1 MIHMATRSAKEEPL
15 EDWWVEEDLAPIVE
29 ACIEKAAKAPKGQ
42 KGRIYRECIKEG
54 LSGRP

>member
-1 MIHMATRSAKEEPL
+1 MAARPAKEGPPE